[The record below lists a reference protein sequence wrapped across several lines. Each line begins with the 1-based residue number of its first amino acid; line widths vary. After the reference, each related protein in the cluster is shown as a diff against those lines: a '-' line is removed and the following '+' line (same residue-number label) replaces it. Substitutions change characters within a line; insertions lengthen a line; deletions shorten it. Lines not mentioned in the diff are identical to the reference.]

1 MIGKNLAITVT
12 AVVIVGAVT
21 TLFLLNGAAT
31 GSIFGKL
38 TLPALGTLRT
48 VGVGAYWDSACSNI
62 VTSVDWGVLE
72 PGATKNVNVYIKNEG
87 TDPMTLSLTT
97 ENWDPAATSSYI
109 SLTWDYGGQVLM
121 VHEVV
126 QMTLTLSVSDTIEG
140 ITSFSFDIVITGS
153 G

>member
-1 MIGKNLAITVT
+1 MIGKNLAVTVT

-21 TLFLLNGAAT
+21 TLFVLSNAAT
-31 GSIFGKL
+31 GSIFGEL

-48 VGVGAYWDSACSNI
+48 VGVGAYWDSGCSNI
-62 VTSVDWGVLE
+62 VGSVDWGVLE
-72 PGATKNVNVYIKNEG
+72 PGATKNVNIYLKNEG
-87 TDPMTLSLTT
+87 TDPMTLSLAT
-97 ENWDPAATSSYI
+97 ENWDPAAAASDI
-109 SLTWDYGGQVLM
+109 SLTWDYGGQVLA

-126 QMTLTLSVSDTIEG
+126 QVTLTLSVSDTIAG